1 MGIKKAR
8 AVLDSGHQYT
18 SQDQENMEQFF
29 LQHASSKRV
38 KNEAWLEGEDFLP
51 EGWKYKINTGPNGD
65 YSKLLSPQGEAFNKA
80 GALSHMILFGYPQD
94 QVDKMHASLVYDGWE
109 ESSLLP
115 KDWMYRKC
123 KSGRNEYNFL
133 THMGELFPSKVTL
146 VSYMTK
152 EGIYTDQDIQ
162 NVGILRKE
170 LKAKWISGYCYC
182 ITDENEI
189 ARFNLTRQVR
199 HCVVLE
205 IENNAACHGVKGNSC
220 KPAEWSGID
229 NGHFSQFTGVSEDAV
244 KLGVVSGKDDV
255 TI

>member
-8 AVLDSGHQYT
+8 VVLVSGHQYT

-109 ESSLLP
+109 KSSLLP

-152 EGIYTDQDIQ
+152 QGIYTDQDIQ
-162 NVGILRKE
+162 NVGVLRKE
-170 LKAKWISGYCYC
+170 LKAKWISGHEDWVDNDPSVPKGWRLRYQEGRGRLGQARTRCY
-182 ITDENEI
+182 ILSPEGGIFQTRLKALQHLLLQQPRDTD
-189 ARFNLTRQVR
+189 LVQV
-199 HCVVLE
+199 
-205 IENNAACHGVKGNSC
+205 K
-220 KPAEWSGID
+220 
-229 NGHFSQFTGVSEDAV
+229 
-244 KLGVVSGKDDV
+244 
-255 TI
+255 